1 MIHSSNKLINR
12 DRGGERRK
20 AANAIPSNNVHKS
33 SADATQLYYNYH
45 VRFGWRQYSLPSLPP
60 ELGKDISRIFSI
72 HELAVKEIQPES
84 VL

>member
-12 DRGGERRK
+12 DRGGERRT

-33 SADATQLYYNYH
+33 SADATQLYYTIMWGSGEGDIVYQVYSGEVNPW
-45 VRFGWRQYSLPSLPP
+45 VGW
-60 ELGKDISRIFSI
+60 
-72 HELAVKEIQPES
+72 KEIQPES